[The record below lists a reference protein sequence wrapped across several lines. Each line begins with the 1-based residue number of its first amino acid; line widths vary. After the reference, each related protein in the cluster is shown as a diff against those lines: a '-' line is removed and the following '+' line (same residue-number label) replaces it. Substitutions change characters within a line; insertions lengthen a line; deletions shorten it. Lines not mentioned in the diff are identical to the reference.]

1 MCPHTTINKINL
13 LTIKK
18 NIDKYSPYPKKVS
31 IIAVTKKRPHA
42 AIISAFKNKIMIVGE
57 SQVQE
62 TIQKTQNKTKNKNQ
76 EIHLIGHLQSNKIN
90 KAICL
95 YDVIQ
100 TIDTIKL
107 CKKVN
112 EAAKRKNKKQK
123 VFFQT
128 NISNA
133 KTQKGFAEG
142 TLCDAAA
149 QASQLSHIALI
160 GLMAIGSHTKQ
171 RNKIEKEFKK
181 LKQQQQYIHKNINKD
196 TRFLSIGM
204 SGDYV
209 LALQQGA
216 THIRIGTLLYT

>member
-133 KTQKGFAEG
+133 KTQKGFAEE

-181 LKQQQQYIHKNINKD
+181 LKQQQQSMKEI
-196 TRFLSIGM
+196 LE
-204 SGDYV
+204 
-209 LALQQGA
+209 
-216 THIRIGTLLYT
+216 

>member
-1 MCPHTTINKINL
+1 MCPHTTINKTNL

-62 TIQKTQNKTKNKNQ
+62 TIQKTQNKTKNNNQ

-133 KTQKGFAEG
+133 KTQKGFAEEA
-142 TLCDAAA
+142 LCDAAE
-149 QASQLSHIALI
+149 QATQLSHITLI